1 MTTSNKMNIP
11 ETISVGYQERK
22 DTYTGKLAY
31 VIYTD
36 AKGVLRKE
44 KSWDSWRDK
53 KIKATQH
60 TNEPISGFVLNKGV
74 GGSRESYGWNARN
87 EYIRVYDPRGF
98 EFEILG
104 VPFIPVT
111 WNGDSLEDWFHDLKL
126 RASMITWDLEKKKLN
141 TLETKLSDLRSE
153 DAKTEDA
160 LTGIMQELN

>member
-1 MTTSNKMNIP
+1 MSTNDN
-11 ETISVGYQERK
+11 
-22 DTYTGKLAY
+22 
-31 VIYTD
+31 
-36 AKGVLRKE
+36 
-44 KSWDSWRDK
+44 
-53 KIKATQH
+53 KIKELLKVIESKKEILGTKPRAAWK
-60 TNEPISGFVLNKGV
+60 TNGILKRVNQPHVNINTVNELDSCVDLVAELLQSKFH
-74 GGSRESYGWNARN
+74 REESSK
-87 EYIRVYDPRGF
+87 V
-98 EFEILG
+98 LG